1 MTSSYVIEKEPRF
14 SSFFDLFGLSC
25 VLLWG
30 NCALSSSRYRV
41 RASICTN
48 QVAMLPFVRRER
60 KSTSANENARKRSR
74 RRHVIEY
81 SFYNVSSSVSV
92 PCDSRAPSVRAVA
105 VLPDNRSADSLGVDE
120 IPRTSNAVAQKSTN
134 TQSLPYSC
142 VHESIR
148 VQV

>member
-1 MTSSYVIEKEPRF
+1 M
-14 SSFFDLFGLSC
+14 
-25 VLLWG
+25 
-30 NCALSSSRYRV
+30 
-41 RASICTN
+41 
-48 QVAMLPFVRRER
+48 PFERRER

-81 SFYNVSSSVSV
+81 SFYTRSSSAWV
-92 PCDSRAPSVRAVA
+92 PHDPRAPSVRAVV

-142 VHESIR
+142 VHEAIR